1 MTVLS
6 REARSALDEAI
17 QEARRKAEQGARNAL
32 LVLGVDEERKPG
44 YLTAEQAEIRRQ
56 LRTECRRLGSF
67 DDLVR
72 SVAYERWHRML
83 FARFL
88 AENSLLIHPEFR
100 VPVTLDECEEIARE
114 EGRDLWEV
122 AGDYAAEM
130 LPGLFRR
137 DSPVTRVRF
146 AAEDT
151 MALRSILARIPS
163 ETFLAEDALGWTY
176 QFWQT
181 DAKREVNAS
190 ERKVEGYDICAVT
203 QLFTEPYMVQFL
215 LQNTLG
221 AWWLHLHPD
230 SPLRNEWR
238 YYREGVQHDFSAWPE
253 NPAGLKILDPCCG
266 SGHFL
271 VAAFHMLLA
280 MRREVGEE
288 TEAAIR
294 GILTE
299 NLHGLELD
307 PRCIQIATFSIALE
321 AWKAGFPTDSYLPVP
336 NLACTGIP
344 IRAKKEEWLKLAG
357 GEGILEGVLADYYD
371 LFKNADTLGSLIRVD
386 KQPTLV
392 DPKTLEKRFEQALR
406 REKDAADPVAETFGE
421 TGEGVLKAAGLLSRR
436 YDYVMTNV
444 PYLASGKQGEVLRG
458 FIEEK
463 HPLAKNDIAT
473 AFLERCLL
481 FCRPGGKVSIV
492 LPQNWL
498 FLASYKRFREHLL
511 KKERWDLLVR
521 LGPGAFETISGEVVK
536 AILLNLTHAK
546 PPEGHLLCGLD
557 VSEERD
563 AGAKARALLDAE
575 ISCVG
580 QAGQL
585 KNLDVRVTLENVVS
599 ESYLKN
605 YAVSIEG
612 LTSGDI
618 GRFIC
623 KFWERDSQNEQ
634 WSFYIQNVDKN
645 KFFGGRSDIIL
656 WEGGKGDLVSFP
668 GAHNFPPKV
677 NKGTRILGNK
687 GIRITQ
693 MGKLPCT
700 IYTGE
705 IFGKNA
711 ATVVP
716 HNPSH
721 LPAIWCFCSSPDYN
735 TAVREIDQSIKVT
748 NATLVKVP
756 FDLPHW
762 QKVAAEK
769 YPHGLPAPY
778 SNDPTQWIFHGHPC
792 GSVIWDEETKMLA
805 RGPLRTDGTVLHVA
819 IARLLG
825 YRWPA
830 ELDPDME
837 LADLQRE
844 WVAESKKLLSFADK
858 DGIVTIPSIRGE
870 GRLVDRL
877 RSLLAAAY
885 GPAWS
890 PHVEDELLR
899 QAGYTK
905 KDGSLK
911 GDLEGFLRD
920 EFFASH
926 SRLFNN
932 RPFIW
937 QVWDGTKDGFS
948 VLLNYHKLDKRN
960 LERLTYTYLGA
971 WINQQRTEVEKGL
984 PGAERRLAAAEDLKE
999 RLAKILEG
1007 EEPYDIFVRWK
1018 PLHEQPIGWDP
1029 DLNDGV
1035 RLNIRPFVKAGVLR
1049 SRPNIN
1055 WNKDRGKDPVP
1066 NASGSVERYNDRHL
1080 KLEEKRKAREK
1091 VKER

>member
-230 SPLRNEWR
+230 SPLPNEWR

-253 NPAGLKILDPCCG
+253 SPAGLKILDPCCG

-280 MRREVGEE
+280 MRREVGEA

-344 IRAKKEEWLKLAG
+344 IRAKKEEWLSLAG
-357 GEGILEGVLADYYD
+357 DDGLLEGVLADYYD

-386 KQPTLV
+386 NQPTLV
-392 DPKTLEKRFEQALR
+392 DQKTLEKKFEQALR

-444 PYLASGKQGEVLRG
+444 PYLTSGKQGEVLRG
-458 FIEEK
+458 FIEEN
-463 HPLAKNDIAT
+463 HPLAKNDLAT
-473 AFLERCLL
+473 AFLERCLA

-498 FLASYKRFREHLL
+498 FLTSYRRLREHLL

-521 LGPGAFETISGEVVK
+521 LGEKGFDSSAAAGAFT
-536 AILLNLTHAK
+536 ILLNLTHAK

-563 AGAKARALLDAE
+563 AGAKALALLDAE
-575 ISCVG
+575 ISCVE

-585 KNLDVRVTLENVVS
+585 ENPDARVLLEPITNEELLS
-599 ESYLKN
+599 AISYS
-605 YAVSIEG
+605 YHG
-612 LTSGDI
+612 LTSGDMPRM
-618 GRFIC
+618 RFNV
-623 KFWERDSQNEQ
+623 WEIERLGDIWIPYQGTVRDTTCYGGNECLLRWENGHGAIRILPGARQDGLDAWGKDGVLVSQMR
-634 WSFYIQNVDKN
+634 SLPVTIYN
-645 KFFGGRSDIIL
+645 KFAFDNNTAVII
-656 WEGGKGDLVSFP
+656 
-668 GAHNFPPKV
+668 
-677 NKGTRILGNK
+677 
-687 GIRITQ
+687 
-693 MGKLPCT
+693 
-700 IYTGE
+700 
-705 IFGKNA
+705 
-711 ATVVP
+711 P
-716 HNPSH
+716 HDPSH

-735 TAVREIDQSIKVT
+735 IAVRKIDQKLNVT

-870 GRLVDRL
+870 GRFVDRL

-885 GPAWS
+885 GQAWS

>member
-1 MTVLS
+1 MSQYLGTTF
-6 REARSALDEAI
+6 DT
-17 QEARRKAEQGARNAL
+17 NA
-32 LVLGVDEERKPG
+32 
-44 YLTAEQAEIRRQ
+44 
-56 LRTECRRLGSF
+56 
-67 DDLVR
+67 
-72 SVAYERWHRML
+72 
-83 FARFL
+83 
-88 AENSLLIHPEFR
+88 
-100 VPVTLDECEEIARE
+100 
-114 EGRDLWEV
+114 
-122 AGDYAAEM
+122 
-130 LPGLFRR
+130 
-137 DSPVTRVRF
+137 
-146 AAEDT
+146 
-151 MALRSILARIPS
+151 
-163 ETFLAEDALGWTY
+163 
-176 QFWQT
+176 
-181 DAKREVNAS
+181 
-190 ERKVEGYDICAVT
+190 
-203 QLFTEPYMVQFL
+203 
-215 LQNTLG
+215 
-221 AWWLHLHPD
+221 
-230 SPLRNEWR
+230 
-238 YYREGVQHDFSAWPE
+238 
-253 NPAGLKILDPCCG
+253 
-266 SGHFL
+266 
-271 VAAFHMLLA
+271 
-280 MRREVGEE
+280 
-288 TEAAIR
+288 AAI
-294 GILTE
+294 
-299 NLHGLELD
+299 
-307 PRCIQIATFSIALE
+307 
-321 AWKAGFPTDSYLPVP
+321 
-336 NLACTGIP
+336 IP
-344 IRAKKEEWLKLAG
+344 H
-357 GEGILEGVLADYYD
+357 D
-371 LFKNADTLGSLIRVD
+371 
-386 KQPTLV
+386 
-392 DPKTLEKRFEQALR
+392 
-406 REKDAADPVAETFGE
+406 
-421 TGEGVLKAAGLLSRR
+421 
-436 YDYVMTNV
+436 
-444 PYLASGKQGEVLRG
+444 
-458 FIEEK
+458 
-463 HPLAKNDIAT
+463 
-473 AFLERCLL
+473 
-481 FCRPGGKVSIV
+481 
-492 LPQNWL
+492 
-498 FLASYKRFREHLL
+498 
-511 KKERWDLLVR
+511 
-521 LGPGAFETISGEVVK
+521 
-536 AILLNLTHAK
+536 
-546 PPEGHLLCGLD
+546 
-557 VSEERD
+557 
-563 AGAKARALLDAE
+563 
-575 ISCVG
+575 
-580 QAGQL
+580 
-585 KNLDVRVTLENVVS
+585 
-599 ESYLKN
+599 
-605 YAVSIEG
+605 
-612 LTSGDI
+612 
-618 GRFIC
+618 
-623 KFWERDSQNEQ
+623 
-634 WSFYIQNVDKN
+634 
-645 KFFGGRSDIIL
+645 
-656 WEGGKGDLVSFP
+656 
-668 GAHNFPPKV
+668 
-677 NKGTRILGNK
+677 
-687 GIRITQ
+687 
-693 MGKLPCT
+693 
-700 IYTGE
+700 
-705 IFGKNA
+705 
-711 ATVVP
+711 
-716 HNPSH
+716 PSH

-735 TAVREIDQSIKVT
+735 IAIRKIDQSLKVT
-748 NATLVKVP
+748 NTTLVKVP

-844 WVAESKKLLSFADK
+844 WVAESEKLLSFADK

-1035 RLNIRPFVKAGVLR
+1035 RLNIRPFVKAEVLR

-1066 NASGSVERYNDRHL
+1066 NASGSVERYNDRHF

>member
-221 AWWLHLHPD
+221 TWWLHLHPD

-253 NPAGLKILDPCCG
+253 SPAELKILDPCCG

-321 AWKAGFPTDSYLPVP
+321 AWKAGFSPTESYLPVP

-344 IRAKKEEWLKLAG
+344 IRAEKEEWLSLAG
-357 GEGILEGVLADYYD
+357 DDGLLEGVLADYYD

-392 DPKTLEKRFEQALR
+392 DPKTLEKKFEQALR
-406 REKDAADPVAETFGE
+406 REKDAGDPVAETFGE
-421 TGEGVLKAAGLLSRR
+421 TGYGVLKAAGLLSGR

-444 PYLASGKQGEVLRG
+444 PYLTSGKQGEVLRG
-458 FIEEK
+458 FIEEN
-463 HPLAKNDIAT
+463 HPLAKNDLAT
-473 AFLERCLL
+473 AFLERCLA

-498 FLASYKRFREHLL
+498 FLVSYKRFREHLL

-521 LGPGAFETISGEVVK
+521 LGPKAFQTPMWDFNVL
-536 AILLNLTHAK
+536 LLNLTHAK

-557 VSEERD
+557 VSGERD

-575 ISCVG
+575 MTCVK

-585 KNLDVRVTLENVVS
+585 ENPDARVTLRGRS
-599 ESYLKN
+599 EMDLLEN
-605 YAVSIEG
+605 YANGFVGIQ
-612 LTSGDI
+612 TGDFPRL
-618 GRFIC
+618 GRF
-623 KFWERDSQNEQ
+623 FWENLMNHDWEFEATTPNITTHYDGKSC
-634 WSFYIQNVDKN
+634 
-645 KFFGGRSDIIL
+645 IIL
-656 WEGGKGDLVSFP
+656 WENYEGLLYHRQKTGESYVRGWKAFNS
-668 GAHNFPPKV
+668 
-677 NKGTRILGNK
+677 K
-687 GIRITQ
+687 GILVGQTGNLQ
-693 MGKLPCT
+693 VTLYNGELFDNNSAT
-700 IYTGE
+700 I
-705 IFGKNA
+705 I
-711 ATVVP
+711 P
-716 HNPSH
+716 HDPSH

-735 TAVREIDQSIKVT
+735 TAVRKIDQKLNVT

-1066 NASGSVERYNDRHL
+1066 NASGSVERYNDRHF

>member
-190 ERKVEGYDICAVT
+190 ERKVEDYDICAVT

-253 NPAGLKILDPCCG
+253 SPAELKILDPCCG

-344 IRAKKEEWLKLAG
+344 IRAKKEEWLSLAG
-357 GEGILEGVLADYYD
+357 DDGLLEGVLAQYYD

-392 DPKTLEKRFEQALR
+392 DPKTLEKKFEQALR

-458 FIEEK
+458 FIEVN
-463 HPLAKNDIAT
+463 HPLAKNDLAT
-473 AFLERCLL
+473 AFLERCLA

-521 LGPGAFETISGEVVK
+521 LGEKGFDSSAAAGAFT
-536 AILLNLTHAK
+536 ILLNLTHAK

-563 AGAKARALLDAE
+563 AEAKARALLDAE

-585 KNLDVRVTLENVVS
+585 ENPDARVTLRGRS
-599 ESYLKN
+599 EMDLLEN
-605 YAVSIEG
+605 YANGFVGIQ
-612 LTSGDI
+612 TGDFPRL
-618 GRFIC
+618 GRF
-623 KFWERDSQNEQ
+623 FWENLMNHDWEFEATTPNITTHYDGKSCL
-634 WSFYIQNVDKN
+634 
-645 KFFGGRSDIIL
+645 IL
-656 WEGGKGDLVSFP
+656 WENNEGLLSRRQKTGESRVQGWRAF
-668 GAHNFPPKV
+668 N
-677 NKGTRILGNK
+677 NK
-687 GIRITQ
+687 GILIGQTRT
-693 MGKLPCT
+693 LRAT
-700 IYTGE
+700 LYNGE
-705 IFGKNA
+705 LFDNNA
-711 ATVVP
+711 AAIIP
-716 HNPSH
+716 HDPSH

-735 TAVREIDQSIKVT
+735 TAVRKIDQSLKVT

-756 FDLPHW
+756 FDIDHW

-792 GSVIWDEETKMLA
+792 GSVIWDEEIKMLA

-885 GPAWS
+885 GHAWS

-1066 NASGSVERYNDRHL
+1066 NASGSVERYNDRHF